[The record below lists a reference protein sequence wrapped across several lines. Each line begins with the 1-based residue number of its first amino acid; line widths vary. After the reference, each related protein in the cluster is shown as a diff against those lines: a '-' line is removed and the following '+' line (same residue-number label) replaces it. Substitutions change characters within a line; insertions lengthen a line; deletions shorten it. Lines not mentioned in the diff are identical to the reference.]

1 MEEEADEGF
10 WTGSSPSL
18 YVWIFLTSSESET
31 ATRGVESTVS
41 IISAATLLSGGTTQ
55 LGHNSEDRRK
65 KVD

>member
-1 MEEEADEGF
+1 MRDFGLEAAHHSTSG
-10 WTGSSPSL
+10 
-18 YVWIFLTSSESET
+18 FLTSSESET